1 MPPARDE
8 QAGQTEKFTWLEDR
22 QGPRAYAATPTGS
35 CMQVPH
41 RHERLGLETTPV
53 RHMNGQ
59 QARKDDGKNTKTK
72 NGSRSEEVLKEHK
85 EKEKS
90 VTEREEEEDGRLGKI
105 KASSGRAGC
114 TCARSIVSGVYF
126 DGGEGALFG
135 HVSVHRA
142 IQAAVTHSVQVA
154 AICPET
160 TRR

>member
-1 MPPARDE
+1 
-8 QAGQTEKFTWLEDR
+8 
-22 QGPRAYAATPTGS
+22 
-35 CMQVPH
+35 MQVPH
-41 RHERLGLETTPV
+41 RHERLGLETTPETHEWTTGTEGWWEKHKNKKMEAEV
-53 RHMNGQ
+53 R
-59 QARKDDGKNTKTK
+59 RCW
-72 NGSRSEEVLKEHK
+72 RSTRRR
-85 EKEKS
+85 EKS
-90 VTEREEEEDGRLGKI
+90 VTEREEEEEEDGRSGKI
-105 KASSGRAGC
+105 KASGGRAGC